1 VSATL
6 YLEGG
11 GETRFLKGQC
21 REGFSKLLEKS
32 GLSGRLPRL
41 VACGS
46 RNTAFNKFK
55 SDHAKSSKADFVAML
70 IDSEAPLADIED
82 TWSHLKRR
90 DNWEMPANAQDEQ
103 VLFMTTCMET
113 WIVADQNALS
123 EHYGHN
129 LKQSALPALVD
140 LEIRSRDTVQTA
152 LVHATRNCSN
162 QYSKGKRS
170 FEVLALLTPSVLNSN
185 LPSFGRC
192 MRILLARC

>member
-1 VSATL
+1 MSATL

-113 WIVADQNALS
+113 WIAADREALS
-123 EHYGHN
+123 ENYGHN
-129 LKQSALPALVD
+129 LQNSALPSLVD
-140 LEIRSRDTVQTA
+140 IENRERDVVQNA
-152 LVHATRNCSN
+152 LIHATRNCSN
-162 QYSKGKRS
+162 KYSKGKRS
-170 FEVLALLTPSVLNSN
+170 FEVLAQLSPSVLKQN

-192 MRILLARC
+192 TRILAERC